1 MKNARIWFEK
11 RDECKY
17 ISHLDL
23 NRVMMRAIQKSKLP
37 VWYTE
42 GFNIHPYITFALPLS
57 LGFVGVREPMDC
69 RIEDDNFDFMTI
81 PELLNPC
88 LPNGIKVI
96 SANEPKYKAG
106 DISSA
111 EYKISLV
118 SNYISN
124 EELYSSFT
132 ELLKKDEILIEK
144 KTKKGVKT
152 VNLKEQILSFDISN
166 SDKICLTL
174 VLPCGSTNNVNPNLL
189 IKAYENAMQNEVFAE
204 IIRTDIFVEG
214 GSRFE

>member
-11 RDECKY
+11 CDECKY

-57 LGFVGVREPMDC
+57 LGFIGVREPMDC
-69 RIEDDNFDFMTI
+69 RIEDDNFDLKTI
-81 PELLNPC
+81 PEILNSC

-106 DISSA
+106 DIYSA
-111 EYKISLV
+111 EYKISL
-118 SNYISN
+118 SSEYISN

-132 ELLKKDEILIEK
+132 ELLNKDEILIEK

-152 VNLKEQILSFDISN
+152 VNLKEQILSFDISIADN
-166 SDKICLTL
+166 VQITL

-189 IKAYENAMQNEVFAE
+189 IKAYENATQNEVFAE
-204 IIRTDIFVEG
+204 ITRTDIFVEG